1 MINTLWKK
9 CVEELAFIL
18 PEKEINT
25 WIRPLQVKQ
34 EENGALHL
42 FAPNA
47 FVLNWIRNN
56 CLDKIREA
64 LTRLR
69 SEDVDLVLE
78 VGSSAAAETESARP
92 ANGQPAAPAARVV
105 PSRLNPEYT
114 FKHFVEGKSNQM
126 ARAAALHVAHNAD
139 KSERTFNPLFLYG
152 GVGLGKTHLM
162 HAIGNEVLKR
172 NPKAKVT
179 YLHADRFVAEM
190 VAAIRLGKMNRFK
203 EIYRSVN
210 VLLIDDVQMFVG
222 KKQSQEEFFHT
233 FNTLH
238 DKGQQIVLTSDCY
251 PKSIDGLEDRLKSR
265 FGWGLAQAIEPPE
278 LETRVAI
285 LESKAI
291 QLNYKLPEDVAFFI
305 AEQLRSNVREL
316 EGALRRVV
324 ANARFSGGKITLDFA
339 RNALNDLLASHRRQM
354 TIANIQKTVADFY
367 HVRVSDLLSPQRSR
381 SIVRPRQIAMA
392 LSKELTSHS
401 LPEIGREF
409 GGRDHTTVIHACR
422 KVVAMKKQNPQ
433 VEKDY
438 ILLMRTMQQ

>member
-1 MINTLWKK
+1 MSNGLWQK

-34 EENGALHL
+34 EESGALRL
-42 FAPNA
+42 FAPNT
-47 FVLNWIRNN
+47 FVLNWVQDN
-56 CLDKIREA
+56 CLDKIRKA
-64 LTRLR
+64 LIRLR
-69 SEDVDLVLE
+69 SEDVNLVLE
-78 VGSSAAAETESARP
+78 VGSSAPVESSDGRALNRRP
-92 ANGQPAAPAARVV
+92 AMPHPV
-105 PSRLNPEYT
+105 PPPRLNPDYT
-114 FKHFVEGKSNQM
+114 FARFVEGKSNQM
-126 ARAAALHVAHNAD
+126 ARAAALHIAHNAD
-139 KSERTFNPLFLYG
+139 SSERVFNPLFLYG

-162 HAIGNEVLKR
+162 HAIGNEILKR

-190 VAAIRLGKMNRFK
+190 VAAIRLGRMNLFK
-203 EIYRSVN
+203 ELYRSVN

-285 LESKAI
+285 LESKAE

-339 RNALNDLLASHRRQM
+339 RNALDDMLASHRRQM

-367 HVRVSDLLSPQRSR
+367 RVRVSDLTSPQRSR

-401 LPEIGREF
+401 FPEIGREF

-438 ILLMRTMQQ
+438 VLLLRAMQQ

>member
-1 MINTLWKK
+1 MSNALWQK
-9 CVEELAFIL
+9 CVKELTFIL
-18 PEKEINT
+18 PDKEINT

-34 EENGALHL
+34 EENGALRL
-42 FAPNA
+42 FAPNT
-47 FVLNWIRNN
+47 FVLDWIQDN

-64 LTRLR
+64 LIRLR

-78 VGSSAAAETESARP
+78 VGSSSP
-92 ANGQPAAPAARVV
+92 AKTNGNQPVNHRSAAPPRPTA

-114 FKHFVEGKSNQM
+114 FSRFVEGKSNQM
-126 ARAAALHVAHNAD
+126 ARAAALHIAHNANS
-139 KSERTFNPLFLYG
+139 SERVFNPLVLYG

-162 HAIGNEVLKR
+162 HAIGNEILNR

-222 KKQSQEEFFHT
+222 KKQSQEELFHT

-238 DKGQQIVLTSDCY
+238 DKGQQIVLSCDCY
-251 PKSIDGLEDRLKSR
+251 PKSIDGIEDRLKSR
-265 FGWGLAQAIEPPE
+265 FGWGLAQSIEPPE

-285 LESKAI
+285 LESKAE
-291 QLNYKLPEDVAFFI
+291 QLNYRLPEDVAFFI

-339 RNALNDLLASHRRQM
+339 KTALDDMLASHRRQM
-354 TIANIQKTVADFY
+354 TIANIQKTVADY
-367 HVRVSDLLSPQRSR
+367 YRVRVSDLISPQRSR

-422 KVVAMKKQNPQ
+422 KVLALKKQNPQ

-438 ILLMRTMQQ
+438 TLLIRTMQQ